1 MNKRWNTELALSASC
16 THGLIA
22 QSVTASERN
31 SVAVGWNHTQANF
44 IIYILKLNVF
54 TFQQC
59 YCLHIPVTRF
69 ALGRA
74 HQCYLFMNSKHHK
87 SDFFQVAIQLFVVT
101 IREIYKRTQAVFQ
114 LSYRQPLWILLCAKN
129 SAVES

>member
-1 MNKRWNTELALSASC
+1 MKYKVGSECELYSWTDTSVGYSVWTEFSSR
-16 THGLIA
+16 GLKSYPG
-22 QSVTASERN
+22 QLYY
-31 SVAVGWNHTQANF
+31 
-44 IIYILKLNVF
+44 IYILKLNVF
-54 TFQQC
+54 NFQQC

-87 SDFFQVAIQLFVVT
+87 SDFFQVAIQLFLVT
-101 IREIYKRTQAVFQ
+101 TREIYKRTKAVFQ
-114 LSYRQPLWILLCAKN
+114 LSYRQPLWILLCANN